1 LKGDNAGDMKRLLL
15 WVIALVIAAAPAV
28 NDLCRFDCERE
39 RPPECPL
46 HQQAPHTCA
55 HDHTIGAA
63 RLTRAS
69 VDVSRSIDLVAL
81 ALSPCRVAIAPVAS
95 DPVRIDREH
104 APPLRSPRPDV
115 LRI

>member
-1 LKGDNAGDMKRLLL
+1 MKRLPL
-15 WVIALVIAAAPAV
+15 WIIALVIAAAPAL
-28 NDLCRFDCERE
+28 NDVCRLDCERQH
-39 RPPECPL
+39 PPDCPL

-63 RLTRAS
+63 TPTRAA
-69 VDVSRSIDLVAL
+69 VDASRPLV
-81 ALSPCRVAIAPVAS
+81 VAIAVTP
-95 DPVRIDREH
+95 DRIAPARRVIDLFRIEHQH